1 MSPKNQYSEANSASL
16 KELSGFVASLTD
28 TQLTT
33 AMPAGWTVSAVLV
46 HLAFWDFRAITLIK
60 KWLTEGISASPNDID
75 IVNEATRPFFAAVE
89 PRRAV
94 ALSLDYARQLDE
106 LVDSLDPAF
115 LQAVEEQ
122 GKTVRLDRSRHRTMH
137 MNDIKAALGTK

>member
-1 MSPKNQYSEANSASL
+1 MSPKNQYSEANAASL
-16 KELSGFVASLTD
+16 KELAGFVASLTD
-28 TQLTT
+28 KQLTT

-60 KWLTEGISASPNDID
+60 KWQNEGISASPNDID
-75 IVNEATRPFFAAVE
+75 VVNEATRPFFAAVE
-89 PRRAV
+89 PRRAAV
-94 ALSLDYARQLDE
+94 LSLDYAHQLDE

-115 LQAVEEQ
+115 LQAIEET

-137 MNDIKAALGTK
+137 MNDIKTVLGMK